1 MARAKT
7 KKRSDALKKF
17 DRQQRYRIDEALK
30 LVKEMAFAKF
40 DETVDIAVRLGVNPK
55 HADQMVRGAIVLP
68 HGTGKSVRVAVFAKG
83 EKEKEALDAGADLV
97 GADDLVEKV
106 QGGALDFDRCI
117 ATPDMMGKV
126 GKLGR
131 ILGPRG
137 LMPNPKVGTV
147 TMDVAR
153 AVKEAKAGKVQY
165 KVDKAG
171 VIHCRLGR
179 VSFEAAQLTENAAA
193 LVQELLNKR
202 PASTKGTYV
211 KSVTVSSTMGPGVRV
226 DPGTVTSAAEEAA

>member
-1 MARAKT
+1 MARLKT
-7 KKRSDALKKF
+7 KKRAEAIGKY
-17 DRQQRYRIDEALK
+17 DRQQRYRIDEALS
-30 LVKEMAFAKF
+30 LVKSIAFAKF

-68 HGTGKSVRVAVFAKG
+68 NGTGKSVRVAVFAKG
-83 EKEKEALDAGADLV
+83 DREKEALDAGADVV
-97 GADDLVEKV
+97 GGDELVEQV
-106 QGGALDFDRCI
+106 QGGMLDFDRVI

-147 TMDVAR
+147 TPNVSQ

-165 KVDKAG
+165 RVDKAG

-179 VSFEAAQLTENAAA
+179 VSFETPALTENASA
-193 LVQELLNKR
+193 LVTELIAKR
-202 PASTKGTYV
+202 PATAKGTYV

-226 DPGTVTSAAEEAA
+226 DPNTVTAASEEAS

>member
-1 MARAKT
+1 
-7 KKRSDALKKF
+7 
-17 DRQQRYRIDEALK
+17 
-30 LVKEMAFAKF
+30 
-40 DETVDIAVRLGVNPK
+40 
-55 HADQMVRGAIVLP
+55 MVRGAIVLP
-68 HGTGKSVRVAVFAKG
+68 NGTGKSVRVAVFAKG
-83 EKEKEALDAGADLV
+83 DKEKEALDAGADVV
-97 GADDLVEKV
+97 GGDDLVEQV
-106 QGGALDFDRCI
+106 QGGMLDFDRVI

-147 TMDVAR
+147 TPNVTQ

-165 KVDKAG
+165 RVDKAG

-179 VSFEAAQLTENAAA
+179 VSFETRALTENASA
-193 LVQELLNKR
+193 LVTELIAKR
-202 PASTKGTYV
+202 PATAKGTYV

-226 DPGTVTSAAEEAA
+226 DPNTVTAASEEAS